1 MNSENE
7 FELNGKR
14 YIAASRR
21 RCSGCA
27 FFDEDFN
34 CDMIP
39 SCESERRSDGRN
51 VIFVEAPN
59 PEQKPKPKTNGDWL
73 RSLNNEELAAELHEL
88 ATSAIA
94 HTVKDLVGKFE
105 LPEDVRASDRRKLKE
120 WLDSPLTKGDSK

>member
-1 MNSENE
+1 MNENE

-14 YIAASRR
+14 YVAASRR

-59 PEQKPKPKTNGDWL
+59 PEQKPKPKTNGD
-73 RSLNNEELAAELHEL
+73 RIRGMSNVELANFLSDITDCGICPLYDFCRANKYEICCKAMLHWMNSSAEEE
-88 ATSAIA
+88 SE
-94 HTVKDLVGKFE
+94 GK
-105 LPEDVRASDRRKLKE
+105 
-120 WLDSPLTKGDSK
+120 